1 MWRGILLFLGIFIS
15 FFLSSIA
22 AFETITL
29 RTASKMAQRYSL
41 HPKTGRASDI
51 NSLAFRRWAQSVEAN
66 FDDLGG
72 VSVQTITTSVKDHH
86 SVTTSGGTLDITP
99 RGVGGYL
106 KEFATQEPTRCVRS
120 GSGSDVR
127 YRIALPFNELSFP
140 NTKRWIDYKLVT
152 VDKRWVSRRLEDTKK
167 LHDVKQEVICARA
180 ATIDAQS
187 ELRLLHD
194 KCAEQKKQIGALSA
208 EQKKQIG
215 ALSSKNLELQQALG
229 VSKGNE
235 ATLVAALRATKG
247 PSSFSVTPPPT
258 RSTRF
263 KLAIRRC
270 FTIVPT
276 LPQRTFTRLFTT
288 IVYFA
293 ALELGLTIPLKT
305 VVALAPTY
313 QSITNWTRWGAAI
326 DDYLLSQEL
335 ARSRG
340 VLIATDAGQAAK
352 LKRQMTAIFW
362 WDFLENFPCFRP
374 LDAMVAASGGKG
386 AASNVT
392 ASLNRVHAKI
402 CFGGTT
408 DSSPDVLSVMPVHM
422 KGTWPDYK
430 IVIGCVLHIL
440 NIIFCVASVNTFG
453 DEAMGVCGAL
463 RLAYVV
469 NYLMKK
475 YTKEW
480 VDFCEERNAPTEFKA
495 IVPRGEKGR
504 WWSLQVAW
512 GCIARDPLLY
522 SDFFMMKANDT
533 TISETYRSMLR
544 ETSAWLV
551 TPKALAQI
559 HFHLNFSFTWWI
571 PEMEYAQ
578 GFPQYMDSYPP
589 GRKIPGLLAAEY
601 SVRVVTSHLR
611 LCAIDPATD
620 SHFESFR
627 AACELLNKQ
636 ELYESKQETAMF
648 LTTTVVMKEK
658 HHVRWLKENA
668 DLSVGYPDLILRA
681 HIAARFIAR
690 YDEHPDPSI
699 EAGEVVVLWGK
710 TYGVKVI
717 VDHLTQ
723 FIDANLLRERSAL
736 MSDDSFVDSMRVAL
750 AFKFNE
756 ADSGP
761 GGALYYAMVK
771 AIALSATTT
780 THSIEK
786 LVQTANLFTM
796 PYSSMEGEDRVANL
810 LVARVETQDDWRAAV
825 AQLYANELTPEVIQ
839 DAKKRALLFRPGSFP
854 LVKPAHRVNNK
865 TTVEVSITMFE
876 KRVALVTE
884 EVVTAAKISAA
895 ETEAAGHSRHA
906 FARKRDTKSLEDSAA
921 AVLKSG
927 SNKRSFDGAAR
938 AKQAQQSAPVQ
949 PKSLSGMLY
958 LDAKKSADFGADYS
972 RATLIAE
979 CEVREI
985 PLQRKEN
992 NDVKTTVT
1000 MDDMKGFLSNHHQ
1013 GSRVIPRMTVDGC
1026 APRATFVGTKRWA
1039 APPPPAPVK
1048 TTGLSSHIPVENPQ
1062 TCIEIDGAPSPGEL
1076 QAMSKKQRARANIR
1090 RPLFLNSLVGFHAVL
1105 LEGSTATKAR
1115 KRAQRKS
1122 KK

>member
-15 FFLSSIA
+15 FFLSSVA

-29 RTASKMAQRYSL
+29 KTTSKMAQRHSV
-41 HPKTGRASDI
+41 HAKTGRASDM
-51 NSLAFRRWAQSVEAN
+51 NGLAFWRWAQSVEAN

-72 VSVQTITTSVKDHH
+72 VSVQTITTSVKNHH
-86 SVTTSGGTLDITP
+86 SVTTCGGTLDITN
-99 RGVGGYL
+99 RHTGAYL
-106 KEFATQEPTRCVRS
+106 KEFAKQEPTRCVRS
-120 GSGSDVR
+120 GSHRDVR

-140 NTKRWIDYKLVT
+140 NTKRAIDYKLVT
-152 VDKRWVSRRLEDTKK
+152 VDKRWVSRRLEDTKE
-167 LHDVKQEVICARA
+167 LHDLKQEVICARA

-187 ELRLLHD
+187 ELRVLRD
-194 KCAEQKKQIGALSA
+194 ECA

-235 ATLVAALRATKG
+235 ATLVAALGASKG

-293 ALELGLTIPLKT
+293 TLELGLTIPLKT

-392 ASLNRVHAKI
+392 ASLKRVHAKI

-422 KGTWPDYK
+422 KDTWPDYK

-469 NYLMKK
+469 NYLLKK

-480 VDFCEERNAPTEFKA
+480 VDFCEERNAPAEFKA

-512 GCIARDPLLY
+512 GCIARDPRLY

-559 HFHLNFSFTWWI
+559 HFHLNFSFAWWI

-578 GFPQYMDSYPP
+578 GFPQYMNSYPP

-611 LCAIDPATD
+611 LCTIDPATD

-681 HIAARFIAR
+681 HIVARFIAR
-690 YDEHPDPSI
+690 YDEHPDPLI

-710 TYGVKVI
+710 TYEVKVI

-771 AIALSATTT
+771 ATAYSATTT

-786 LVQTANLFTM
+786 LVQLANLFTM
-796 PYSSMEGEDRVANL
+796 PYSSREGEDRVANL
-810 LVARVETQDDWRAAV
+810 LGARVETQDDWRAAV
-825 AQLYANELTPEVIQ
+825 AQIYTNELTPEVVQ
-839 DAKKRALLFRPGSFP
+839 DTKKRALLFRPGSFP

-876 KRVALVTE
+876 KRLALITE

-895 ETEAAGHSRHA
+895 ETKAAGHSRYA
-906 FARKRDTKSLEDSAA
+906 FAKKRDTKSLDDSAA

-927 SNKRSFDGAAR
+927 SNKRSFDDAAR
-938 AKQAQQSAPVQ
+938 AKQAQKSAPVQ

-992 NDVKTTVT
+992 HDVKTTVT

-1013 GSRVIPRMTVDGC
+1013 GSQIIPRMTVDGC
-1026 APRATFVGTKRWA
+1026 VPRATFVGTKRWA
-1039 APPPPAPVK
+1039 APPPPAPLD
-1048 TTGLSSHIPVENPQ
+1048 TTGMSSHIPVEIPQ
-1062 TCIEIDGAPSPGEL
+1062 TCLEINGAPSTGEL
-1076 QAMSKKQRARANIR
+1076 QAMSKKQRARASIR
-1090 RPLFLNSLVGFHAVL
+1090 KHLVGFHAVL
-1105 LEGSTATKAR
+1105 LEGSTATKEAR
-1115 KRAQRKS
+1115 KRAKKKS
-1122 KK
+1122 KN